1 MLRAEGS
8 RTGHRNSPR
17 SARANAAPANR
28 RASRAT
34 TMELWAVRERTG
46 TNSERMKED
55 LSAPLV
61 EAK

>member
-1 MLRAEGS
+1 VKEALS
-8 RTGHRNSPR
+8 
-17 SARANAAPANR
+17 
-28 RASRAT
+28 SRAT

-55 LSAPLV
+55 LSGPLV